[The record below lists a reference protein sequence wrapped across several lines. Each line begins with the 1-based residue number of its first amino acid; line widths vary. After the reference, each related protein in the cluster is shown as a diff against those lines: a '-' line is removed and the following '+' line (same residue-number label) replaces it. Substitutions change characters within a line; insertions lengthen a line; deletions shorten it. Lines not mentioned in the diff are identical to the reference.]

1 MLRKYI
7 ELRIDQY
14 KEMEKYNGII
24 GEISL
29 IDKMYDS
36 YKLMEEM
43 LGIDE
48 NSEEIIDSFVWEG
61 YCDIIEDDGNEYRV
75 ETIDEVVRVVK
86 ANISEEQDNLLFEI
100 SEDIIV

>member
-1 MLRKYI
+1 
-7 ELRIDQY
+7 
-14 KEMEKYNGII
+14 MEKCYEIFEG
-24 GEISL
+24 ISL

-61 YCDIIEDDGNEYRV
+61 YCDIIEDDGNEYRA
-75 ETIDEVVRVVK
+75 ETIDEIVRVVK
-86 ANISEEQDNLLFEI
+86 ANI
-100 SEDIIV
+100 EDK